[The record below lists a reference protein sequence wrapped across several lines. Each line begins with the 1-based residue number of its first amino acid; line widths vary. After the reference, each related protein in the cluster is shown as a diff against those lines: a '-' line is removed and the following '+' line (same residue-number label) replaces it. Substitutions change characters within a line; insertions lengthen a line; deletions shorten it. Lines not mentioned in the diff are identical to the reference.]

1 MPEASYSRRGGI
13 FKKLLVTTAIVV
25 TLVIILIALE
35 AYAGAT
41 ARPTIATDYGRQLH
55 DLALEQQRA
64 RLGPDA
70 ADSLNQRPAFV
81 SVMQAVREANEWLDE
96 HANELMEQDEGRED
110 AYDDPWRYLSFD
122 IIYAVPDGGTPEQF
136 ERGRQRAINALEE
149 WERRGVF
156 DRSAELVDMH
166 LIAREPGEGPM
177 VDFLLPYLGVGRQL
191 GRAQAARARLAAEEG
206 DLETLYSTLE
216 ETYVLGRQI
225 ASQGLLIDWLVGA
238 ALQGLGRSMLL
249 NNLLLYPVR
258 DDAWL
263 ERVDVMVQR
272 EAIDRYPP
280 IGDSIRGERIFASD
294 FTQRC
299 YTDNGNGNGR
309 LIPVLYAKQMGEDP
323 PEAGNLL
330 TPFGDSSL
338 SNIHGRIFFSRRE
351 LDDWING
358 AHELAHECAEATG
371 ADAVAADKA
380 FIAYTTAGDHWRNIA
395 STFVPSFR
403 RTIITAR
410 GQRIEAAGTRVVLA
424 IERYRLRND
433 GAVPQSLEEL
443 GDLLPESLHA
453 DPFTTE
459 PWDYQPTAMTETDR
473 GDPLLPGAHAWPYTL
488 MSKPLAGGESTSNYR
503 HAHNG
508 LLINEPIQGP
518 DYEQPYEEPADAP

>member
-1 MPEASYSRRGGI
+1 M
-13 FKKLLVTTAIVV
+13 KNLLVAMAVV
-25 TLVIILIALE
+25 LTLVIILVALE

-64 RLGPDA
+64 RMGAEA

-96 HANELMEQDEGRED
+96 YTNQLMDQDEGRED
-110 AYDDPWRYLSFD
+110 AYDDPWFYFSLD
-122 IIYAVPDGGTPEQF
+122 VIYAVPDEGTPEQF
-136 ERGRQRAINALEE
+136 ERARQRAIYALEE

-166 LIAREPGEGPM
+166 LVAREPGDGPM
-177 VDFLLPYLGVGRQL
+177 IDFLLPYLGVGRQL
-191 GRAQAARARLAAEEG
+191 GRAQSARARLAAEQG
-206 DLETLYSTLE
+206 DLETLYCALE

-238 ALQGLGRSMLL
+238 ALQALGRRMLL
-249 NNLLLYPVR
+249 DNLLLYPVNN
-258 DDAWL
+258 DAWL
-263 ERVDVMVQR
+263 ARVDAMVQR

-280 IGDSIRGERIFASD
+280 IGDSIRGERLFASD
-294 FTQRC
+294 FTQHC

-309 LIPVLYAKQMGEDP
+309 LIPVLYAKHMGDDP
-323 PEAGNLL
+323 PESGNLL
-330 TPFGDSSL
+330 TPFGDSPL

-351 LDDWING
+351 LDEWIDG
-358 AHELAHECAEATG
+358 AHELAHDCAEATG
-371 ADAVAADKA
+371 AAAVAADKA
-380 FIAYTTAGDHWRNIA
+380 FIAYTTAGDNWRNIA
-395 STFVPSFR
+395 SPIVPSFR

-433 GAVPQSLEEL
+433 GAVPQSLAEL
-443 GDLLPESLHA
+443 GDLLPDSLRA
-453 DPFTTE
+453 DPLTLS
-459 PWDYQPTAMTETDR
+459 PWDYEPTALTATDR

-488 MSKPLAGGESTSNYR
+488 RSKPLAGGESTSTYR